1 MGAREVS
8 SDPARE
14 RAALRALAQAIA
26 AVIWHQEIEPAECAK
41 GVPDVNSDGERD
53 DVEPPPPTG

>member
-1 MGAREVS
+1 VS
-8 SDPARE
+8 GERISPALE
-14 RAALRALAQAIA
+14 RALRALAQAIA

-41 GVPDVNSDGERD
+41 GVPDVNSHAERD